1 MAISLVVIALSFG
14 AIAVAIALLARK
26 TASGVSQ
33 LSEELAKLRQE
44 VSPALAALH
53 RVADLGAE
61 VSGDVREEVQHYLAA
76 SRGLRRDL
84 DRGVRRVKHRLADL
98 DALYEVVHGEV
109 EETALGVLAR
119 VQSVRRG
126 AGMIGRLRRWL
137 VRGRR

>member
-26 TASGVSQ
+26 TASEVSQ